1 MRQSAKSIDANV
13 MISKAVQN
21 LKSKIRNRF
30 GRRRGR
36 LVRHYFLISVFL
48 ISGGL
53 ITSGL
58 VEIYFSYQQSREQLA
73 ILQQEVAN
81 AAAFKIEQFIQDI
94 EIALRTATRS
104 HEIALKGIT
113 PEYKFELKRLLFMTR
128 AITEAVAFDDQG
140 TERVRLSRLSTVT
153 GIRQDAAVSEAL
165 ERAKQGKSYFGPV
178 YFVRGSEPYMSIAVP
193 MERFA
198 GDMVGFLKAE
208 VNLKYIGD
216 VVSSIRVG
224 KAGYAYILSRS
235 GDIVAHPDISFVL
248 QRRNVAHLDR
258 VKSAFQPLS
267 TTVKAT
273 AVVVQNLWGK
283 KVFSSHA
290 PISNLDWSVI
300 IERPV
305 EEIYEPLYASMLRT
319 SSLLLVGLGMAL
331 LASLFVARRVV
342 RPLRTLRQGVERI
355 GSGNLDHHLNV
366 KTGDEIEVLAEEFN
380 KMTANLRNAYEGL
393 EQKVAIR
400 TQELAVA
407 NDRLKE
413 LDRLKSDFV
422 ANVSHELRT
431 PLTAIKGAVDLIL
444 REVTGP
450 LTEKQ
455 VHYLTRVKSNTQQLA
470 GMINDVLDLAKI
482 EEGKVE
488 FQAAHVSLGGLVHEV
503 VETLKPIAA
512 DKSIELDITALAP
525 SLLVWADRDKV
536 NQVLMNLIGNAIKFT
551 PPHGRVMVASARGDT
566 NWVRVSVSDNG
577 PGIAAS
583 EREKIFEKFYQVRAN
598 GGPKSKGTGLGL
610 AIAKTL
616 VELHGGKI
624 WAESETN
631 RGSTFYFTLPAA
643 ESMQAKSPA
652 DADMK
657 VG

>member
-1 MRQSAKSIDANV
+1 

-21 LKSKIRNRF
+21 LKTKIQNRF

-73 ILQQEVAN
+73 VLQQEVAN

-113 PEYKFELKRLLFMTR
+113 PEYRFELKRLLFMTR
-128 AITEAVAFDDQG
+128 AITEAAAFDEQG
-140 TERVRLSRLSTVT
+140 AERVRLSRLSTVT
-153 GIRQDAAVSEAL
+153 GVRQDAAVSAAL

-224 KAGYAYILSRS
+224 KAGYAYIANRS

-248 QRRNVAHLDR
+248 QRRNVAHLDQ
-258 VKSAFQPLS
+258 VKAAFQPKT

-273 AVVVQNLWGK
+273 AMVAQNLWGK
-283 KVFSSHA
+283 RVFSSYA
-290 PISNLDWSVI
+290 PVSNLDWSVI

-305 EEIYEPLYASMLRT
+305 EEVYEPLYASMLRT

-342 RPLRTLRQGVERI
+342 RPLQTLRHGVERI
-355 GSGNLDHHLNV
+355 KSGDLEHRLNV

-393 EQKVAIR
+393 EQKVAVR

-455 VHYLTRVKSNTQQLA
+455 IHYLTRVKSNTQQLA

-482 EEGKVE
+482 EEGKIE
-488 FQAAHVSLGGLVHEV
+488 LQAAHVSVGGLVHEV

-512 DKSIELDITALAP
+512 EKSIELDITGLAP

-551 PPHGRVMVASARGDT
+551 PPHGWVMVASARGDT

-577 PGIAAS
+577 PGIPRN
-583 EREKIFEKFYQVRAN
+583 EREKIFEKFYQVRTN
-598 GGPKSKGTGLGL
+598 GTPKSKGTGLGL

-624 WAESETN
+624 WADSETN

-652 DADMK
+652 DADRK